1 MGLGINFTIVGA
13 VMLFVIL
20 ITIQITLN
28 RIYVI
33 LKDIRSLLNIKK
45 TKDRL

>member
-1 MGLGINFTIVGA
+1 MNFGINFTIVGW

-28 RIYVI
+28 RIYMI
-33 LKDIRSLLNIKK
+33 LKDIRSLLNMKK
-45 TKDRL
+45 TKDL